1 MILDFLL
8 VLARKLW
15 LNYLIWNNPTKRG
28 GRSSSQKLFKK
39 KQTNKQ
45 TKQKQKQNQTIILPY
60 WFIVFRKKK
69 NNKRYWI
76 AINHL
81 SWHSLNLQ
89 MLQKWLEENMEMHVA
104 QKSQEKYWQSS
115 CVFLFRHTII
125 RTRAKMSD
133 VLHNHY
139 TLLTLVPP
147 GRGVGLDLPVP
158 VRRVSPLLPIQQA
171 PQQSSPLF
179 PEVKINE
186 LQLKDK
192 KLQSSLW
199 RT

>member
-28 GRSSSQKLFKK
+28 GRSSSQKLLKK
-39 KQTNKQ
+39 TNKQ

-76 AINHL
+76 ARNRL

-104 QKSQEKYWQSS
+104 QNSQEKYWQSS
-115 CVFLFRHTII
+115 WVFLFRHTII

-147 GRGVGLDLPVP
+147 GWGVGLDLPVP

>member
-1 MILDFLL
+1 MKQSYQTWWALQF
-8 VLARKLW
+8 
-15 LNYLIWNNPTKRG
+15 TKV
-28 GRSSSQKLFKK
+28 SKK
-39 KQTNKQ
+39 NKQTNR

-104 QKSQEKYWQSS
+104 QKSQEIYWQSS

>member
-1 MILDFLL
+1 MKQFYQTWWALQF
-8 VLARKLW
+8 
-15 LNYLIWNNPTKRG
+15 TKVI
-28 GRSSSQKLFKK
+28 KN

-45 TKQKQKQNQTIILPY
+45 TKQKQNQTIIWPY

-76 AINHL
+76 ARNHL

-104 QKSQEKYWQSS
+104 EKSQEKYWQSS
-115 CVFLFRHTII
+115 CVFLFRYTIM
-125 RTRAKMSD
+125 RTQTKMSD

-158 VRRVSPLLPIQQA
+158 VQRVSPLLPIQQA

-179 PEVKINE
+179 PEVKINW
-186 LQLKDK
+186 LQLKQK
-192 KLQSSLW
+192 KRPLNYIFALFNETLALW
-199 RT
+199 WILATISQKIS

>member
-28 GRSSSQKLFKK
+28 GRSSSQKLLKK
-39 KQTNKQ
+39 TNKQ
-45 TKQKQKQNQTIILPY
+45 TKQKQKQKQKQTIILPY

-76 AINHL
+76 ARNHL

-104 QKSQEKYWQSS
+104 QNSQEKYWQSS
-115 CVFLFRHTII
+115 WVFLFRHTII

-147 GRGVGLDLPVP
+147 GWGVGLDLPVP

>member
-1 MILDFLL
+1 MILDFLWFW
-8 VLARKLW
+8 LANFDWIIWHETILPNVVGTPVHKS
-15 LNYLIWNNPTKRG
+15 YL
-28 GRSSSQKLFKK
+28 KK
-39 KQTNKQ
+39 KQ
-45 TKQKQKQNQTIILPY
+45 TKQKQKQNQTIIWPY
-60 WFIVFRKKK
+60 LFIVFRKKK

-76 AINHL
+76 VRNHL

-104 QKSQEKYWQSS
+104 QKSREKYWQSS
-115 CVFLFRHTII
+115 CVFFFRYTIM
-125 RTRAKMSD
+125 RTQTKMSD

-147 GRGVGLDLPVP
+147 GRGVDLDLPVP
-158 VRRVSPLLPIQQA
+158 VRRVSPLLPIQQS

-179 PEVKINE
+179 PEVKINW
-186 LQLKDK
+186 LQLKEK
-192 KLQSSLW
+192 TLPSFFW